1 MSVKVRIPS
10 PLRSLTGGQ
19 GTVELDAA
27 NLVECL
33 DNLDAQ
39 FPGIKARLCD
49 EEGKIQQFVNV
60 YINGEDIRFLQEMA
74 STLKSGDEVS
84 IVPAMAGG

>member
-10 PLRSLTGGQ
+10 PLRALTGGQ

-49 EEGKIQQFVNV
+49 EEGKVQQFVNV

-74 STLKSGDEVS
+74 STLKAGDEVS

>member
-19 GTVELDAA
+19 GMVELDAA